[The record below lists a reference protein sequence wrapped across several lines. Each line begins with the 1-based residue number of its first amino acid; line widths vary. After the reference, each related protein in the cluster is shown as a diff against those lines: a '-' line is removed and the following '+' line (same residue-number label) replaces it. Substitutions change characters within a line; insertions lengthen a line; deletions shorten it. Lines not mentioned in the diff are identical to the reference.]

1 MGTRAVEPNQ
11 RSFKVSASKTRQAAF
26 KKYTT
31 PERYQAALDKKHAS
45 INRKRA
51 RENCPHI
58 AAYDGRKPTDSEVA
72 AALGITVSN
81 PLDIWRFRAR
91 FREVSPFYARGCC
104 VPANPASGFFTC
116 QASNEIGECLVIR
129 TAAAFDGGR
138 FSYHTMGLSRKWG
151 IPGTRKP
158 RIDVCDVAKLREVPD
173 V

>member
-1 MGTRAVEPNQ
+1 M
-11 RSFKVSASKTRQAAF
+11 SASKTRQAAF

-31 PERYQAALDKKHAS
+31 PERYQAALNKKHAA

-58 AAYDGRKPTDSEVA
+58 AAYDGAKPTDSEVA

-81 PLDIWRFRAR
+81 PLDVWRFRPR

-104 VPANPASGFFTC
+104 APVNPASGFPTC
-116 QASNEIGECLVIR
+116 PEAAGECRIIR
-129 TAAAFDGGR
+129 TSSAYDGGS
-138 FSYHTMGLSRKWG
+138 FSFQTMKLSRKWG

-158 RIDVCDVAKLREVPD
+158 RLDLCTSTHFWDLVNT
-173 V
+173 